1 MNRVLDWAN
10 SGDVIRVDVD
20 ALWMKAQREGRIAG
34 AAIKTS
40 LTSDYTNAM
49 DGMGEFAIISAW
61 ANGKGKKG

>member
-20 ALWMKAQREGRIAG
+20 ALWTTAQREGRITG

-40 LTSDYTNAM
+40 LTSDYANAM
-49 DGMGEFAIISAW
+49 DDMGEFAIISAW